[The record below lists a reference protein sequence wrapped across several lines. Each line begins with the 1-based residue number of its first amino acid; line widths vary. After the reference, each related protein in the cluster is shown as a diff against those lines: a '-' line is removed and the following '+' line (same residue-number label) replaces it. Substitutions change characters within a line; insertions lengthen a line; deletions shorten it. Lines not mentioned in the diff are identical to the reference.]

1 MNPVLKLN
9 TKLFK
14 ETPEYNGPGLPN
26 LKKGVTVSAKHI
38 RFLTDQLKKIRD
50 EWGGYSI
57 NANPVISAYY
67 TKMVPKSSRIKRLL
81 AGKDGTSDSSVVGAR
96 YWYGTN
102 DAPRHQIVHCV
113 TPESLDKTIA
123 TLERAARAI
132 DETMGGYATQGKLSD
147 LAVEEKREHWNRV
160 LKEFDLKRTVFCQSI
175 VDLSFIKS
183 FAVDKEAPEITD
195 DAIVTLY
202 KTELSLADILEKA
215 GIPHS
220 GLNKI
225 DDSTIVLK
233 SNEYAKLAAKAPYLI
248 SMGLVEWSS
257 LPRDT
262 GDDSKPSRGRSIQ
275 APTNEPIIGV
285 IDTLFDE
292 DAGNTYFASWVKA
305 HDLVSPDIERDDVSY
320 KHGTCVTSILVDGA
334 RLNPLRDDGC
344 GNFRVRHYGIAAS
357 NRFSLLTLM
366 REIEHI
372 VAENRREVRVW
383 NLSLGSTLEISTCSI
398 SPVAALLDRIQK
410 QYDVI
415 FVIAGTNNPNDE
427 MEQGSLRLGSPA
439 DSINALVV
447 NALDGDGS
455 PASYTRK
462 GPVLEYF
469 TKPDVAYFGGDSGE
483 SCLTWFKGA
492 EHYSQGTS
500 YAAPWIARKLAYL
513 IDIMGLSKEV
523 AKALIIDSA
532 SGWSNPGDPCMVGHG
547 IVPTRIEDIV
557 QSADDEIRF
566 ILYGTAGPNKTYSY
580 NLPVPK
586 SKGKQPYYAKSTLCY
601 FPSCS
606 RQQGV
611 DYTNTEVDL
620 KVGRIKDGHIVPI
633 NNNRQGELYA
643 YITEDEA
650 RTEFRKW
657 NNVKHIR
664 ESIKERRI
672 PRTTYANPNWGF
684 ELNAKKRL
692 DATQREE
699 LPFGIVITLKEM
711 DGENRLATF
720 IRNCRA
726 NGIMVEPLDIDA
738 SIDLRERA
746 DTEISFDD

>member
-9 TKLFK
+9 SKLFK
-14 ETPEYNGPGLPN
+14 ENPEYNGPGLPN
-26 LKKGVTVSAKHI
+26 LKKNIRIPAKRI
-38 RFLTDQLKKIRD
+38 RLLATQLKTIRD
-50 EWGGYSI
+50 GWGEYSI
-57 NANPVISAYY
+57 NVNPVISSYY
-67 TKMVPKSSRIKRLL
+67 TKMVPKSSRMKRLL
-81 AGKDGTSDSSVVGAR
+81 AGKDGTSDSSIVGAR
-96 YWYGTN
+96 YWYDANG
-102 DAPRHQIVHCV
+102 APRHQIVHCV
-113 TPESLDKTIA
+113 TPESLDKTIT
-123 TLERAARAI
+123 TLEKVAQAV
-132 DETMGGYATQGKLSD
+132 DETMDGCATQDKLSA
-147 LAVEEKREHWNRV
+147 LAEEGKREWWNRI
-160 LKEFDLKRTVFCQSI
+160 LGEYDLSRTAFCQSI
-175 VDLSFIKS
+175 VDLSFIKR
-183 FAVDKEAPEITD
+183 FAVDREAPEITD

-202 KTELSLADILEKA
+202 KTELSLADIFERT
-215 GIPHS
+215 GIPYS
-220 GLNKI
+220 GLNRI
-225 DDSTIVLK
+225 DDSTVVLK
-233 SNEYAKLAAKAPYLI
+233 SVEYAKLAARAPYLI

-257 LPRDT
+257 LPRDA
-262 GDDSKPSRGRSIQ
+262 GDKRKPSRTRTIP
-275 APTNEPIIGV
+275 APANEPTIGV

-292 DAGNTYFASWVKA
+292 DADDTYFADWVEA
-305 HDLVSPDIERDDVSY
+305 HDLVDPEIDRNEMSY

-344 GNFRVRHYGIAAS
+344 GNFRVRHYGITAS

-372 VAENRREVRVW
+372 VAENRRDVRVW
-383 NLSLGSTLEISTCSI
+383 NLSLGSPLEISTCSI

-415 FVIAGTNNPNDE
+415 FVVAGTNNPSDDFDR
-427 MEQGSLRLGSPA
+427 GSLHLGSPA
-439 DSINALVV
+439 DSVNALVV
-447 NALDGDGS
+447 NALDEDGT

-469 TKPDVAYFGGDSGE
+469 TKPDVAYFGGDGDTA
-483 SCLTWFKGA
+483 CLTWFKGA
-492 EHYSQGTS
+492 EHCSRGTS
-500 YAAPWIARKLAYL
+500 FAAPWIARKLAYL
-513 IDIMGLSKEV
+513 IDVMGLSKEV

-532 SGWSNPGDPCMVGHG
+532 SGWANPGDPCLIGHG
-547 IVPTRIEDIV
+547 AVPTRIEDII

-566 ILYGTAGPNKTYSY
+566 IIHGIAGPNKTYNY

-586 SKGKQPYYAKSTLCY
+586 SKGKQPYYAKATLCY
-601 FPSCS
+601 FPTCS

-620 KVGRIKDGHIVPI
+620 KVGRIKDGRIVPI

-650 RTEFRKW
+650 RTEFHKW

-692 DATQREE
+692 DATLREE
-699 LPFGIVITLKEM
+699 LPFGLVITLKEM

-726 NGIMVEPLDIDA
+726 SGIIVEPLDIDA

-746 DTEISFDD
+746 EAQISFDD

>member
-9 TKLFK
+9 SKLFK

-26 LKKGVTVSAKHI
+26 LKKNVTVTAKQI
-38 RFLTDQLKKIRD
+38 RLLAAQLKTIRN
-50 EWGGYSI
+50 EWGKYSI

-67 TKMVPKSSRIKRLL
+67 TKMVPKSSRMKRLL
-81 AGKDGTSDSSVVGAR
+81 AGKDGASDSSIVGAR
-96 YWYGTN
+96 YWYGANGT
-102 DAPRHQIVHCV
+102 PRHQIVHCV

-123 TLERAARAI
+123 TLEKVAQAVG
-132 DETMGGYATQGKLSD
+132 ETMDGYATQDKLSP
-147 LAVEEKREHWNRV
+147 LAKDEERKRWNEI
-160 LKEFDLKRTVFCQSI
+160 LGKFDLKRTAFCQSI
-175 VDLSFIKS
+175 VDLSFIKR
-183 FAVDKEAPEITD
+183 FAVDREAPEITD

-202 KTELSLADILEKA
+202 KTELSLADVFERT
-215 GIPHS
+215 GIPYS

-225 DDSTIVLK
+225 DDSTVVLT
-233 SNEYAKLAAKAPYLI
+233 SAEYAKLAAKAPYLI
-248 SMGLVEWSS
+248 SMGLVKWSS
-257 LPRDT
+257 LPLDT
-262 GDDSKPSRGRSIQ
+262 EGKRTPSRTRTIP

-292 DAGNTYFASWVKA
+292 NENNTYFANWVQA
-305 HDLVSPDIERDDVSY
+305 HDLVAPDIHRNDRSY

-344 GNFRVRHYGIAAS
+344 GNFRVRHYGITAS
-357 NRFSLLTLM
+357 NRFNLLTLM

-372 VAENRREVRVW
+372 VAENRRDVRVW
-383 NLSLGSTLEISTCSI
+383 NLSLGSPLEISTCSV

-415 FVIAGTNNPNDE
+415 FVVAGTNNPNDE
-427 MEQGSLRLGSPA
+427 IECGSLRLGSPA
-439 DSINALVV
+439 DSMNALVV
-447 NALDGDGS
+447 NALDGNGT

-469 TKPDVAYFGGDSGE
+469 TKPDVAYFGGGDE
-483 SCLTWFKGA
+483 VACLTWFKGA
-492 EHYSQGTS
+492 EHYSRGTS

-513 IDIMGLSKEV
+513 IDVMGLSKEV

-532 SGWSNPGDPCMVGHG
+532 SGWANPGDPCLVGHG
-547 IVPTRIEDIV
+547 AVPTRIEDIV

-566 ILYGTAGPNKTYSY
+566 IIHGIAGPNKTYNY
-580 NLPVPK
+580 NLPVPR
-586 SKGKQPYYAKSTLCY
+586 SKGKQPYYAKATLCY

-620 KVGRIKDGHIVPI
+620 KVGRIKDGRIVPI

-643 YITEDEA
+643 FITENEA
-650 RTEFRKW
+650 RAEFHKW

-699 LPFGIVITLKEM
+699 LPFGLVITLKEM

-720 IRNCRA
+720 VRNCRA
-726 NGIMVEPLDIDA
+726 NGIIVEPLDIDA

-746 DTEISFDD
+746 DVEIAFDD